1 VFIAIFEPMNLADNI
16 KKIRE
21 DKGLRQKE
29 VASAIDIGYSNY
41 NKIENGIREISV
53 KELQRL
59 ANFYNLTLDQVIDI
73 DDDIPKEVI
82 IEDKEAN
89 EQLKLIAQL
98 DKDDQTIIF
107 KMIDKMLTSKKFK
120 DFFNKNVDSL

>member
-1 VFIAIFEPMNLADNI
+1 MSLVNNI
-16 KKIRE
+16 KKLRE

-29 VASAIDIGYSNY
+29 VANAINIGYSNY

-59 ANFYNLTLDQVIDI
+59 ANFYNLSVDDVINFDQKSM
-73 DDDIPKEVI
+73 PKEIV
-82 IEDKEAN
+82 IEDKASN
-89 EQLKLIAQL
+89 EQLRLISEL
-98 DKDDQTIIF
+98 DVEDKAMVF

-120 DFFNKNVDSL
+120 EFFTKNVASL